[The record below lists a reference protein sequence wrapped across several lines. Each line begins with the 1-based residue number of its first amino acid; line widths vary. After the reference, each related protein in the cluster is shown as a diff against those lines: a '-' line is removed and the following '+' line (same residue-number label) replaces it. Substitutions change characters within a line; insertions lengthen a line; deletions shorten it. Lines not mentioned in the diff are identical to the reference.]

1 MLLMI
6 RNNMK
11 DIEASRLPT
20 HKCSIKSTELVSTT
34 DLLLKKFEIFDE
46 ENTGKKKI
54 SIDLKLI
61 A

>member
-1 MLLMI
+1 MI

-20 HKCSIKSTELVSTT
+20 HKYSIQSTQRVSTT